1 MPQFL
6 PPLGPSEVQHGG
18 VSSQNVENRPGGP
31 PSACLQLAHAAL
43 DGRSGAPAP
52 PLRCPGP
59 AALTCGYAARVS
71 RCSSA
76 SSMPNALPKAHLS
89 TLSTPGAHLWLRL
102 RALAARHLLPSAR
115 CYSGRAGA
123 SAGADLSARRLTK
136 SSCASANAKDMARSS
151 PRARGSRAGA
161 AHGPAAW
168 PRDAVEPR
176 KPPSRP
182 YLAAWPMNCSWLL
195 WRKRRILSLLDI

>member
-1 MPQFL
+1 
-6 PPLGPSEVQHGG
+6 
-18 VSSQNVENRPGGP
+18 
-31 PSACLQLAHAAL
+31 
-43 DGRSGAPAP
+43 
-52 PLRCPGP
+52 
-59 AALTCGYAARVS
+59 
-71 RCSSA
+71 
-76 SSMPNALPKAHLS
+76 MPNALPKAHLS

-195 WRKRRILSLLDI
+195 WRKRRVLSLLATWLRHQPTSLHAERCRRARLRCPSRSERCPRSAQRLDEAHVHRRALEASLRTRR